1 MIAFFKNNA
10 VFIVLSLILLLV
22 LGLALIYIPTGEL
35 HLLLCDRHTPAR
47 DIFYRYYTRVA
58 EWFPYVVC
66 VALLLFSRI
75 GDGVFATS
83 AMALSALST
92 QVLKHVFNALRP
104 VTWFDLFMPEVQ
116 LPLVEGVRMNR
127 WLSFPSGHTT
137 SFFALAFVVCIIWTS
152 RTSITSRTRSSRK
165 SGILS
170 IIGQAALF
178 FLATLGGYS
187 RIYLSQH
194 FASDV
199 FGGIII
205 GIGITILCYAVL
217 SRYEAKKWYNYRVF
231 PKKSSKKQKNEG

>member
-1 MIAFFKNNA
+1 MRTFFRNNA
-10 VFIVLSLILLLV
+10 VFISLSLILLLV
-22 LGLALIYIPTGEL
+22 LGLALVYIPHGEL

-47 DIFYRYYTRVA
+47 DIFYRYYTHVA

-92 QVLKHVFNALRP
+92 QVLKHIFNALRP
-104 VTWFDLFMPEVQ
+104 VTWFEQFMPEVQ
-116 LPLVEGVRMNR
+116 LPLVEGVKMNY

-137 SFFALAFVVCIIWTS
+137 SFFALAFVACILWTS
-152 RTSITSRTRSSRK
+152 RTRLTSGTSLTRY
-165 SGILS
+165 SGIFS
-170 IIGQAALF
+170 IIGQVSLF
-178 FLATLGGYS
+178 FLAALGGYS

-194 FASDV
+194 FARDV

-205 GIGITILCYAVL
+205 GIGITLLCYVVL
-217 SRYEAKKWYNYRVF
+217 SRYEDKKWYNYRVLGG
-231 PKKSSKKQKNEG
+231 KKQ

>member
-1 MIAFFKNNA
+1 MRTFFRNNA
-10 VFIVLSLILLLV
+10 VFISLSLILLLV
-22 LGLALIYIPTGEL
+22 LGLALVYIPHGEL

-47 DIFYRYYTRVA
+47 DIFYRYYTHVA

-92 QVLKHVFNALRP
+92 QVLKHIFNALRP
-104 VTWFDLFMPEVQ
+104 VTWFEQFMPEVQ
-116 LPLVEGVRMNR
+116 LPLVEGVKMNY

-137 SFFALAFVVCIIWTS
+137 SFFALAFVACILWTS
-152 RTSITSRTRSSRK
+152 RTSKTSISSGTSLTRYSR
-165 SGILS
+165 ILS
-170 IIGQAALF
+170 IIGQVSLF
-178 FLATLGGYS
+178 FLAALGGYS

-194 FASDV
+194 FARDV

-205 GIGITILCYAVL
+205 GIGITLLCYVVL
-217 SRYEAKKWYNYRVF
+217 SRYEDKKWYNYRVLGG
-231 PKKSSKKQKNEG
+231 KKQ